1 MRKQKILNEKMSLE
15 NLKKSIPSTDQP
27 ENTAAKA
34 PRARGKSPAEYWGED
49 TAAAAA
55 EEKLARLRREEPALR
70 PVLRTAARLAD
81 LIEDSDVETAKTVI
95 TEAMKATTRVYNPLT
110 RSFDLLPDHK
120 TRLAAVTLQLAYSEG
135 TPVRREVSVSTN
147 FESFDV
153 VLERMRQSPE
163 ATRILASM
171 GMKLDPPAVIEGEI
185 SEPITSTNTYSR

>member
-1 MRKQKILNEKMSLE
+1 MSLE
-15 NLKKSIPSTDQP
+15 NLKKSIPSTAQP

-34 PRARGKSPAEYWGED
+34 PRARGKSPAQYWGED
-49 TAAAAA
+49 TVAAAA

-185 SEPITSTNTYSR
+185 SEPITSDNTYSR